1 MLGNDI
7 QEYAP
12 LSQALVF
19 EGLIASPPSGASKAL
34 VVLRRRRNDW
44 DGVLRT
50 WVVHELPLK
59 ALADSI
65 TRLGIGT
72 DIYTFLDPEAADAI
86 DRWLMRKGIST
97 SVYFY
102 ESPEMLEYDLRF
114 QRAVRVIYTADEE
127 VAKVLGFRA
136 QVVSP
141 DRAWTP

>member
-1 MLGNDI
+1 MWGNDI

-12 LSQALVF
+12 ISQALVF
-19 EGLIASPPSGASKAL
+19 EGLLATPPTGASKAL
-34 VVLRRRRNDW
+34 ELLRRRKNDW

-50 WVVHELPLK
+50 WTVNELPLK
-59 ALADSI
+59 ALSDSI
-65 TRLGIGT
+65 NRLGLGT
-72 DIYTFLDPEAADAI
+72 DIYTFLDPEAPDAI
-86 DRWLMRKGIST
+86 DKWLMRKGVST
-97 SVYFY
+97 PVYFY

-114 QRAVRVIYTADEE
+114 QRAVRVVYTSDEE